1 MERSEEMTNI
11 NNKNKEILQA
21 LYALCEYAW
30 SQFKKRLN
38 GGTIHTKYT
47 AKEVDKIFKKNLRN
61 VFGYNVTSIVNV
73 GTFSCTM
80 CTSDVFKMAAT
91 FETLTKTKTKD
102 RMTFEF

>member
-1 MERSEEMTNI
+1 MTDN

-21 LYALCEYAW
+21 LYVLCEYAW
-30 SQFKKRLN
+30 NQFKKRWN
-38 GGTIHTKYT
+38 GGTIPTKYT
-47 AKEVDKIFKKNLRN
+47 AKEVDKIFKYDLRK

-91 FETLTKTKTKD
+91 FETLTKTKTEN

>member
-1 MERSEEMTNI
+1 MTD
-11 NNKNKEILQA
+11 KNKEILQA

-30 SQFKKRLN
+30 SQFKKRWN
-38 GGTIHTKYT
+38 GGTIPTKYT
-47 AKEVDKIFKKNLRN
+47 AKEVDKIFKKNLRK

-91 FETLTKTKTKD
+91 FETLTKTKIGD